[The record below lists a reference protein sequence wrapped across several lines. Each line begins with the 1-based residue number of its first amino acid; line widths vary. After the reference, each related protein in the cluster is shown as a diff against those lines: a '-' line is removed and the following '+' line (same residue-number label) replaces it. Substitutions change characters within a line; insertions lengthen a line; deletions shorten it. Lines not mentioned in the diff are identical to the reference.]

1 MTSKISPSLV
11 PSTSPSPSG
20 SAVGPQLA
28 MTTAG
33 YVIPTVTGILSTIS
47 SLIILNIIRASPQKL
62 FTTYHR
68 IMALMCVFDIMASV
82 CMALTTLPMPSDD
95 VLRFAGHMIGNT
107 VTCQVQGYI
116 IMFGLIGGGSLYMC
130 LSWYFVLKI
139 SLKWDLDTIKTK
151 MEPLFYFVSIFMA
164 IFLPSYCLSKNM
176 IHSVKDNS
184 FCRIAPDHSSCNYSN
199 DKIFFDC
206 EQELFDEYDYVQNIF
221 INYR

>member
-1 MTSKISPSLV
+1 
-11 PSTSPSPSG
+11 
-20 SAVGPQLA
+20 
-28 MTTAG
+28 
-33 YVIPTVTGILSTIS
+33 
-47 SLIILNIIRASPQKL
+47 
-62 FTTYHR
+62 
-68 IMALMCVFDIMASV
+68 MALMCVFDIMASV

-221 INYR
+221 INYRYCNSGLIAVAMTIIIWTIRRQNGKIKAVENRRERDDDDDDYNEDDSPDMQ